1 MMHGTIP
8 TQRVSSSPARAR
20 TDLFGSPHPTEDVR
34 VPIQFTAC
42 VSFAEILGLL
52 TYTGGL
58 DIRYPDLDDD
68 AFMRETLQFA
78 LLVSDHVAIE
88 HNAVRAMAILD
99 GSSGTVADFEFVT
112 CLGAAVTR
120 VFGVTA

>member
-1 MMHGTIP
+1 MHGTIP
-8 TQRVSSSPARAR
+8 TQRVSDSPAPAR

-34 VPIQFTAC
+34 VPVQLTAC

-52 TYTGGL
+52 TQTGGL
-58 DIRYPDLDDD
+58 DITYADLDDD

-78 LLVSDHVAIE
+78 LLVSDHRTIE
-88 HNAVRAMAILD
+88 HSAGRAMAILD
-99 GSSGTVADFEFVT
+99 GCSGTVADFEFVA
-112 CLGAAVTR
+112 CLAAAVTR

>member
-8 TQRVSSSPARAR
+8 AQRVSSSPPPAR

-34 VPIQFTAC
+34 VPIQLTAC

-58 DIRYPDLDDD
+58 DIRYADLNDD
-68 AFMRETLQFA
+68 AFVRETLRFA
-78 LLVSDHVAIE
+78 LLVSDHCNIE
-88 HNAVRAMAILD
+88 HSAVRAMAVLD
-99 GSSGTVADFEFVT
+99 GDSGTAAEFEFVV